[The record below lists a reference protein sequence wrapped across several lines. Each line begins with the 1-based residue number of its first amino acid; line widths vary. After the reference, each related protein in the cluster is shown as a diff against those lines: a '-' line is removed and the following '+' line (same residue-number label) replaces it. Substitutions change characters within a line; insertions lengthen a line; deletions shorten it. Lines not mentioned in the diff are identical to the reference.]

1 MNVRGLSIAHVKS
14 HLQMYRSK
22 KLDEAGQVLC
32 QTNRKIQGR
41 GEFRSM
47 LHQVVTSSPHQHF
60 RMENGGIVLARESL
74 ESNITRSRFQSPF
87 HQRQIDFKASFPRH
101 QLSNSFK
108 SKARGQ
114 ENGFSKPAAF
124 YNQGQ
129 SNQIH
134 GMDTTMRIGPMR
146 PGRFLEEK
154 RWHPFEMISNR
165 WKVNGNI
172 MTKDTFA
179 NTCSQSQSPYFC
191 KRPSSDGGGYS
202 TTRPTEGNLG
212 KKKMV
217 GQFLSDKHDSLSK
230 FNSYRTEF
238 EAPFLLE
245 LNQDKLLKDRE
256 WLPDLQITLTQRIG
270 IDDEKIHCKG
280 THEISTQLSL
290 S

>member
-1 MNVRGLSIAHVKS
+1 MLKS
-14 HLQMYRSK
+14 FVCILILIFY
-22 KLDEAGQVLC
+22 
-32 QTNRKIQGR
+32 
-41 GEFRSM
+41 
-47 LHQVVTSSPHQHF
+47 
-60 RMENGGIVLARESL
+60 
-74 ESNITRSRFQSPF
+74 
-87 HQRQIDFKASFPRH
+87 RH
-101 QLSNSFK
+101 QLSNSFIR
-108 SKARGQ
+108 KARGK

-134 GMDTTMRIGPMR
+134 GMDTTMRIGAMR

-172 MTKDTFA
+172 MTKDTVA

-202 TTRPTEGNLG
+202 TIRPTEENLG
-212 KKKMV
+212 NKKMV

-230 FNSYRTEF
+230 FNSCRTAF

-245 LNQDKLLKDRE
+245 V
-256 WLPDLQITLTQRIG
+256 ITAM
-270 IDDEKIHCKG
+270 DFD
-280 THEISTQLSL
+280 
-290 S
+290 